1 MNNLT
6 YKSAF
11 IKRTIG
17 CLFNVFLVLF
27 STCHLNASVDI
38 ALTIDDYP
46 MDDGLIFSSENRT
59 QAFIEICEKHF
70 CKAAFFCIGDNCK
83 SERGSGL
90 LLQLDKNQHFICN
103 HSMTHTHLSSQSLEA
118 FEKEIEQVQ
127 NILKPYKNTRRWYR
141 YPFLDYGNRTAL
153 GGSYDKALLSLQ
165 ILNRLGYSEGYVTIN
180 TFDWHLNTRLSEAI
194 KKGLVVD
201 YKALKD
207 LYIELLNFW
216 CNYYVNLYE
225 NVTSEKITHTLLL
238 HANDLNALF
247 LHEILSML
255 KESGWNIVSPEQA
268 FSDIRWRN
276 EILKNPEMI
285 THKPS
290 NLDCV
295 EIDNLIFQRRIF
307 SEND

>member
-6 YKSAF
+6 YQNAF

-59 QAFIEICEKHF
+59 QAFIGTCEKHF
-70 CKAAFFCIGDNCK
+70 CKAAFFCIGENCK
-83 SERGSGL
+83 NERGADL

-103 HSMTHTHLSSQSLEA
+103 HSMTHTHLSSQSLDE
-118 FEKEIEQVQ
+118 FEKEIKQVEG
-127 NILKPYKNTRRWYR
+127 ILTPYKNMRKWYR
-141 YPFLDYGNRTAL
+141 YPFLDYGNRIAL
-153 GGSYDKALLSLQ
+153 GGSYEKTLLSLQ
-165 ILNRLGYSEGYVTIN
+165 MLNHLGYSEGYVTIN
-180 TFDWHLNTRLSEAI
+180 TFDWYLNARLSEAI
-194 KKGLVVD
+194 RKGLLVD

-207 LYIELLNFW
+207 LYIELLNSW
-216 CNYYVNLYE
+216 CNYYIDLY
-225 NVTSEKITHTLLL
+225 NNIIHDKITHTLLL

-247 LHEILSML
+247 LDEILCML
-255 KESGWNIVSPEQA
+255 TASDWNIVSPDQA
-268 FSDIRWRN
+268 FSDVSWRN
-276 EILKNPEMI
+276 KILKNPDMI

-290 NLDCV
+290 NLDCS
-295 EIDNLIFQRRIF
+295 EIDKLIFQRKIF
-307 SEND
+307 SEN